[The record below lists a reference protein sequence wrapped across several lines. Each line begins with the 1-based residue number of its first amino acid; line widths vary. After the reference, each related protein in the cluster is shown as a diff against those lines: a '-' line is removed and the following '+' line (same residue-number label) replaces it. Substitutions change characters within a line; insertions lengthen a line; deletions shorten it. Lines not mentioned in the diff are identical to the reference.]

1 MEEIGFLN
9 GYKRLIQDRDG
20 KFCPA
25 FRELSA
31 SHGIENVRLP
41 ARSPNL
47 NAFAER
53 WVRSVKEECLSKV
66 ILLGESSL
74 RRALREF
81 VAHYHEERNHQGKGN
96 VLLFPANGQRI
107 GRQNGQ
113 IRCKERIGGLL
124 KYYCR
129 KAA

>member
-1 MEEIGFLN
+1 MEEIGFLD

-20 KFCPA
+20 KFCPG
-25 FRELSA
+25 FRELIA

-53 WVRSVKEECLSKV
+53 WVRSVKEECLSFEDAV
-66 ILLGESSL
+66 QE
-74 RRALREF
+74 
-81 VAHYHEERNHQGKGN
+81 H
-96 VLLFPANGQRI
+96 
-107 GRQNGQ
+107 
-113 IRCKERIGGLL
+113 RCKERLGGRL